1 MDLVS
6 CAVSFFLGGVTAVII
21 MGLLVLFIDK
31 PSGKNQDKQYL
42 KQIADSLLRLTD
54 LKKA

>member
-31 PSGKNQDKQYL
+31 PPGKNQDKQYL